1 MNDKA
6 ISASMVKEL
15 RNKTGAGIM
24 DCKEALKASSGNVD
38 EAIDYLRRKGQIK
51 ATKKEGR
58 TTAEGLVGSYI
69 HAGGKIGV
77 MVEVCCETDFVAKN
91 EEFVKLVRDLAMQV
105 AATDPDYISPA
116 DVPREVVEKERT
128 ILKEEA
134 LEAGRPEKVIDKIV
148 EGRIN
153 KYFQERC
160 LTEQPFIKD
169 NDLTIVELLT
179 NHISKFGENIVIKRF
194 IRYRVG
200 ADDDSQP
207 QSRPEEG

>member
-15 RNKTGAGIM
+15 RDKTGAGIM
-24 DCKEALKASSGNVD
+24 DCKEALKASSGSVE

-179 NHISKFGENIVIKRF
+179 NHISKFGENIVVKRF

-200 ADDDSQP
+200 ADDDAQP
-207 QSRPEEG
+207 